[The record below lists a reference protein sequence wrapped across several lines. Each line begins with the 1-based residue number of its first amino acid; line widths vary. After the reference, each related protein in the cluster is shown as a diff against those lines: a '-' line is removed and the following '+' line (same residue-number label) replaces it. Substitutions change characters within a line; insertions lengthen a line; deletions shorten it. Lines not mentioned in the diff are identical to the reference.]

1 MDLEGRLD
9 NVDWQILTELQQNAR
24 TSYSE
29 LGRRVG
35 LTPPAVAERVR
46 RMEETGIIEGYRVQL
61 NLEKVGRPL
70 RALVRI
76 AMYDNSHYP
85 VFQSMVRQMPEVLEC
100 IRITGDDC
108 YAMRVAFESSE
119 QMEGFISRLAQ
130 FGKTTTCLV
139 LSAPVTHRV
148 ITPKETAREA
158 PGDQKRGLRA
168 VP

>member
-24 TSYSE
+24 MSYSE

-76 AMYDNSHYP
+76 AMYDNSSYP
-85 VFQSMVRQMPEVLEC
+85 VFQSMVRQMSEVLEC
-100 IRITGDDC
+100 IRITGEDC
-108 YAMRVAFESSE
+108 YAMQVAFGSSE

-130 FGKTTTCLV
+130 FGKTTTSLV

-148 ITPKETAREA
+148 IDPPEGLDNGRA
-158 PGDQKRGLRA
+158 PRNLKIL
-168 VP
+168 P